1 MQNFCLMYLKHIPE
15 VVQSKCKLL
24 WLGIVNA
31 KNINMEFCNYHKK
44 RAKHLNNTVVT
55 VESKE
60 WKITLK
66 QIQIIQNKNIRKE
79 NRILILVK

>member
-1 MQNFCLMYLKHIPE
+1 M
-15 VVQSKCKLL
+15 
-24 WLGIVNA
+24 NA

-66 QIQIIQNKNIRKE
+66 QIQILYNSKQKYQKTKQNPYSRQVNF
-79 NRILILVK
+79 NTNGRISGFV